1 MLKRQQQAESIKNVT
16 VEDPFW
22 TPLQNLVMDV
32 VIPYQKAIL
41 EDAVPGA
48 EKSHAIENFRIAAGE
63 SRGEFYG
70 MVFQD
75 SDVAKW
81 LEAAAYSLVLR
92 PDAELERQADELIA
106 LIGRAQQPDG
116 YLDTYFIVKEPEHK
130 WQNLEECHELY
141 CAGHMIEAGV
151 AYYEATGKTALLDI
165 VRKNADLICA
175 RFGKGEGQV
184 RGVPGHQE
192 IELALLRLYD
202 ATGEKRYL
210 ETARY
215 FLEERGAEPD
225 YFTEERARIGWR
237 HFGPSSGDRNYA
249 QIYAPVK
256 QQTEAVGHS
265 VRAGYMYTAM
275 AHLAAETGDE
285 ELLAACRTLWRNIVQ
300 QKMYV
305 TGGVGA
311 TVHGEAFSAGYELP
325 NDLVYAETC
334 ASAAMIFFAR
344 RMLEA
349 EPKAEYADILEK
361 ELYNGLLSGMQ
372 LDGRRFFYVN
382 PLEVVPGV
390 SGCLPEYRHVLPVRP
405 QWYACACCPPNVA
418 RTLTALGQYAWGENA
433 DTVYAHLFLGG
444 RVRCQNGAQ
453 LACRSAY
460 PWDGQVSY
468 TVECEKEFALALR
481 IPGWCKRW
489 QLTVNGRAAEA
500 EMKDGYAVLR
510 QSWQRGD
517 TVVLALDMPPRR
529 IYADARVRADAGCVA
544 LARGPVV
551 YCVEETDNGGNLAA
565 LRLPRTAQ
573 LRVCPGGDARLGG
586 VPVLQAE
593 ALRLLPGDTLY
604 RDEPPAQQETT
615 LTAVPY
621 YTWGNRGPGGM
632 RVWVRE

>member
-1 MLKRQQQAESIKNVT
+1 MLKRQQAESIKNVT

-202 ATGEKRYL
+202 ATGEARYL
-210 ETARY
+210 DTARY
-215 FLEERGAEPD
+215 FLEERGTEPD

-249 QIYAPVK
+249 QITRRSSSRPRRSA
-256 QQTEAVGHS
+256 
-265 VRAGYMYTAM
+265 TACGPGTCTRPWPTWRPKPATKNCSPPA
-275 AHLAAETGDE
+275 AH
-285 ELLAACRTLWRNIVQ
+285 C
-300 QKMYV
+300 
-305 TGGVGA
+305 GA
-311 TVHGEAFSAGYELP
+311 TSCSKRCISPA
-325 NDLVYAETC
+325 
-334 ASAAMIFFAR
+334 ASAPPCTAR
-344 RMLEA
+344 RSR
-349 EPKAEYADILEK
+349 P
-361 ELYNGLLSGMQ
+361 GTSCPTTLST
-372 LDGRRFFYVN
+372 
-382 PLEVVPGV
+382 P
-390 SGCLPEYRHVLPVRP
+390 RP
-405 QWYACACCPPNVA
+405 A
-418 RTLTALGQYAWGENA
+418 
-433 DTVYAHLFLGG
+433 
-444 RVRCQNGAQ
+444 
-453 LACRSAY
+453 
-460 PWDGQVSY
+460 
-468 TVECEKEFALALR
+468 
-481 IPGWCKRW
+481 
-489 QLTVNGRAAEA
+489 
-500 EMKDGYAVLR
+500 
-510 QSWQRGD
+510 
-517 TVVLALDMPPRR
+517 PRR
-529 IYADARVRADAGCVA
+529 
-544 LARGPVV
+544 P
-551 YCVEETDNGGNLAA
+551 
-565 LRLPRTAQ
+565 
-573 LRVCPGGDARLGG
+573 
-586 VPVLQAE
+586 
-593 ALRLLPGDTLY
+593 
-604 RDEPPAQQETT
+604 
-615 LTAVPY
+615 
-621 YTWGNRGPGGM
+621 
-632 RVWVRE
+632 

>member
-1 MLKRQQQAESIKNVT
+1 MLKRQQAESIKNVT

-210 ETARY
+210 DTARY
-215 FLEERGAEPD
+215 FLEERGTEPD

-285 ELLAACRTLWRNIVQ
+285 ELLAACRTLAKDVR
-300 QKMYV
+300 
-305 TGGVGA
+305 
-311 TVHGEAFSAGYELP
+311 HRRRRRHR
-325 NDLVYAETC
+325 
-334 ASAAMIFFAR
+334 AR
-344 RMLEA
+344 R
-349 EPKAEYADILEK
+349 
-361 ELYNGLLSGMQ
+361 
-372 LDGRRFFYVN
+372 
-382 PLEVVPGV
+382 GV
-390 SGCLPEYRHVLPVRP
+390 L
-405 QWYACACCPPNVA
+405 
-418 RTLTALGQYAWGENA
+418 
-433 DTVYAHLFLGG
+433 G
-444 RVRCQNGAQ
+444 RVRAAQ
-453 LACRSAY
+453 RPC
-460 PWDGQVSY
+460 
-468 TVECEKEFALALR
+468 LR
-481 IPGWCKRW
+481 RD
-489 QLTVNGRAAEA
+489 L
-500 EMKDGYAVLR
+500 
-510 QSWQRGD
+510 
-517 TVVLALDMPPRR
+517 
-529 IYADARVRADAGCVA
+529 
-544 LARGPVV
+544 
-551 YCVEETDNGGNLAA
+551 
-565 LRLPRTAQ
+565 
-573 LRVCPGGDARLGG
+573 RLGG
-586 VPVLQAE
+586 HDLLRPAHAGSGAE
-593 ALRLLPGDTLY
+593 
-604 RDEPPAQQETT
+604 
-615 LTAVPY
+615 
-621 YTWGNRGPGGM
+621 GGIC
-632 RVWVRE
+632 RHP